1 VIYTFRFARLR
12 LDDDEET
19 RRFVNPF
26 VLSAGGVLWET
37 IESAS
42 SPLSRVKKT
51 LLVRRRPDFNTH
63 THVLSVVVCDDFPS
77 SREVVVGRVLV
88 SPSSRAMMNDGT
100 RRRKKERKKEA
111 SESFFFPLFSF
122 FFGREKKKKRR
133 GGGQKFFVL
142 FVKRFLFFCLLF

>member
-1 VIYTFRFARLR
+1 MSSKSEGPAIGIDLGTTYSCVGVWCVLFFLLVFFYACVMYTFRFARLR

-26 VLSAGGVLWET
+26 VLSAGGGLWET

-42 SPLSRVKKT
+42 SPLSSVKKT

-77 SREVVVGRVLV
+77 SREVVVGCVLV

-100 RRRKKERKKEA
+100 RRRKKERKKER
-111 SESFFFPLFSF
+111 SF
-122 FFGREKKKKRR
+122 
-133 GGGQKFFVL
+133 
-142 FVKRFLFFCLLF
+142 

>member
-1 VIYTFRFARLR
+1 MIYTFRFARLR

-100 RRRKKERKKEA
+100 RRRKKERKKER
-111 SESFFFPLFSF
+111 SF
-122 FFGREKKKKRR
+122 
-133 GGGQKFFVL
+133 
-142 FVKRFLFFCLLF
+142 